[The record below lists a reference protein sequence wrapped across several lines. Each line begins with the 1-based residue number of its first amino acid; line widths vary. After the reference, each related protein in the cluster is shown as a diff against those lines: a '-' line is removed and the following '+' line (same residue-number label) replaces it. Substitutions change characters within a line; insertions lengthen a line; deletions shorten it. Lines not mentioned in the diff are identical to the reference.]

1 MQYSIF
7 ELTVAEENYLE
18 PINKLLAQLTS
29 TPLVLT
35 IDELRALVENP
46 SSSLFLLQCEG
57 KVVGMLTLG
66 SYLAPT
72 GRKFWIEDVVVDSSM
87 RGRSFGRKLVE
98 HAIARAGEKGGG
110 TLYLTS
116 RPARVA
122 ANALYR
128 SVGFVPKETNFYKM
142 SVPAIED

>member
-7 ELTVAEENYLE
+7 ELTVAEERLVE

-29 TPLVLT
+29 TPLVFT
-35 IDELRALVENP
+35 IDDLRALVDSP

-57 KVVGMLTLG
+57 NVAGMLTLC

-72 GRKFWIEDVVVDSSM
+72 GRKFWIEDVVVDSSV
-87 RGRSFGRKLVE
+87 RGHSFGRKLVE
-98 HAIARAGEKGGG
+98 HAIACAGEKGGG
-110 TLYLTS
+110 NMYLTS

-142 SVPAIED
+142 SVPATKD